1 MSRVH
6 VDLTMA
12 GLNGFAAITFVV
24 LAWLH
29 RRGAW

>member
-1 MSRVH
+1 MARVH

-12 GLNGFAAITFVV
+12 GLNGTATVVFVI
-24 LAWLH
+24 LAYLH